1 MPSEPES
8 ADIFNCQ
15 QCGECCKGYGGTYI
29 SENDIAAI
37 SEYIGMSAD
46 DFVTNCCQHSGKRL
60 VLAQGKNGYCMF
72 WKDKLCTIH
81 PVKPRMCR
89 KWPFLESVLTDI
101 INWKTMADSCPGIR
115 TDVSEEM
122 IIERVKKELLALNT

>member
-1 MPSEPES
+1 MPSEP
-8 ADIFNCQ
+8 DIFDCQ

-29 SENDIAAI
+29 RENDIDAI
-37 SEYIGMSAD
+37 SAYIGMSPD
-46 DFVTNCCQHSGKRL
+46 DFVKNCCQHSGTRL
-60 VLAQGKNGYCMF
+60 VLAQAENGYCMF

-101 INWKTMADSCPGIR
+101 VNWRTMANSCPGIR
-115 TDVSEEM
+115 TDVPDKT
-122 IIERVKKELLALNT
+122 IIERVKQELLALNP